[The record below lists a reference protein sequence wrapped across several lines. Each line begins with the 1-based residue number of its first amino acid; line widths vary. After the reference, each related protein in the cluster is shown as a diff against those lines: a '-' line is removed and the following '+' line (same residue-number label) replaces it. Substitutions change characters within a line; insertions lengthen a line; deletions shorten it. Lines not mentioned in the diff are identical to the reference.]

1 MLNECDIVSVRLFR
15 ADKKPGRLVRSTCR
29 SRIRKSDGKTISE
42 AEVFSNEMPIKAIIT
57 FVGKDD
63 KYEEAVL
70 SSFIYGKLNPLLKRE
85 GESIEVDILTL
96 KDVVEDFYSLDG
108 EYVKRLLLKERKVD
122 EKELQAKRNVVSRIV
137 EQYGN
142 IPIETFYSQ
151 EFQIKFLE
159 DLRKNGRV
167 GKRKEFS
174 QYKEKELSNKTVRNI
189 LTILATP
196 FTFAIERGAIDRN
209 PFKEM
214 STLLPD
220 NTGENTYASFTT
232 DIVKKMFLSID
243 VWIDP
248 INYAMLVFLAFS
260 GLRIDEAIAL
270 RREDIDLEKRIIY
283 VKTSYKGGEH
293 TETKTYSERW
303 VPLPDILVF
312 ILTPLLEKPGYI
324 FSASGRKPY
333 TRIKYSRALTD
344 ALIYIGISKKEQQ
357 TVGYVLHS
365 FRHWYVS
372 SCASK
377 GISDINI
384 SLITGHDTKK
394 VSTMNKRYTT
404 QLIEAFPGLVRR
416 VDSFLPPATIS
427 AMKIIY
433 NNLWSCTSLRELIS
447 FERNGKKK

>member
-1 MLNECDIVSVRLFR
+1 
-15 ADKKPGRLVRSTCR
+15 
-29 SRIRKSDGKTISE
+29 
-42 AEVFSNEMPIKAIIT
+42 
-57 FVGKDD
+57 
-63 KYEEAVL
+63 
-70 SSFIYGKLNPLLKRE
+70 
-85 GESIEVDILTL
+85 
-96 KDVVEDFYSLDG
+96 
-108 EYVKRLLLKERKVD
+108 
-122 EKELQAKRNVVSRIV
+122 
-137 EQYGN
+137 
-142 IPIETFYSQ
+142 
-151 EFQIKFLE
+151 
-159 DLRKNGRV
+159 
-167 GKRKEFS
+167 
-174 QYKEKELSNKTVRNI
+174 
-189 LTILATP
+189 
-196 FTFAIERGAIDRN
+196 
-209 PFKEM
+209 M

-344 ALIYIGISKKEQQ
+344 ALIYIGIFKKEQQ

-416 VDSFLPPATIS
+416 VDSFLPPETIS